1 MIRRPPTCTRTD
13 TLFPYTPFFRSMHIA
28 IRQMEQKASGIDA
41 RSLPQFPEMAGLHD
55 ETRHAAAQPS
65 KVLAEW
71 KPEDPDFWETT
82 GERIARRNLYISIPA
97 LLLAFAVGMVWSVV
111 VAKLPQVGFAYTT
124 DQLFWLAALPG
135 LSGGTFGRESHRLNS
150 SH

>member
-1 MIRRPPTCTRTD
+1 MRISDGSSDGCSSDLWTSCFMV
-13 TLFPYTPFFRSMHIA
+13 LFALVGVALAWMHIA

-82 GERIARRNLYISIPA
+82 GERSEEHTSELQSLMHISY
-97 LLLAFAVGMVWSVV
+97 AVFCS
-111 VAKLPQVGFAYTT
+111 K
-124 DQLFWLAALPG
+124 
-135 LSGGTFGRESHRLNS
+135 
-150 SH
+150 